1 MDLLLNPDT
10 NDLIF
15 VNGGCPVTVAQQD
28 IVAQRLKITLQTF
41 LGEWFLDT
49 DLGIPYFQQI
59 LTKVRN
65 KSTVDAIFQKAILSD
80 PGVLE
85 MVSYE
90 STLTAANRGFNL
102 DFAVRVLDGSIVPI
116 DFTLYVGAQ

>member
-1 MDLLLNPDT
+1 MDLLLNPET
-10 NDLIF
+10 NDMVF

-65 KSTVDAIFQKAILSD
+65 KSTVDAIFQKAILAD

-85 MVSYE
+85 MVEYE
-90 STLTAANRGFNL
+90 STLSANERGFDL
-102 DFAVRVLDGSIVPI
+102 SFAVRVADGSIVPI
-116 DFTLYVGAQ
+116 DFTLYVGA

>member
-10 NDLIF
+10 HDMVF

-28 IVAQRLKITLQTF
+28 IVAQRLKITLMTF

-49 DLGIPYFQQI
+49 ELGIPYFQQI

-65 KSTVDAIFQKAILSD
+65 KATVDSIFQQAILND

-85 MVSYE
+85 MVAYE
-90 STLTAANRGFNL
+90 STLDSANRGFNL
-102 DFAVRVLDGSIVPI
+102 DFAVRVADGSIVPI
-116 DFTLYVGAQ
+116 DFTIYVGD

>member
-1 MDLLLNPDT
+1 MDLLLNPET
-10 NDLIF
+10 NDMIF

-65 KSTVDAIFQKAILSD
+65 KSTVDAIFQKAILAD

-85 MVSYE
+85 MVEYE
-90 STLTAANRGFNL
+90 STLSANVRGFDL
-102 DFAVRVLDGSIVPI
+102 SFAVRVADGSIIPI
-116 DFTLYVGAQ
+116 DFTLYVGA

>member
-1 MDLLLNPDT
+1 MDLLLSPDSH
-10 NDLIF
+10 DMIF

-65 KSTVDAIFQKAILSD
+65 KSTVDAIFQKAILND

-90 STLTAANRGFNL
+90 SSLSAGDRGFAL
-102 DFAVRVLDGSIVPI
+102 DFAVRANDGSIIPI